1 MIDTL
6 KQDISIEV
14 SNVIVNDQAR
24 IVDYLD
30 HQTTL
35 FIEDMTG
42 IPSNRLY
49 GLKSGRVKLS
59 ALKFSE
65 YLSFMCLIDKTTK
78 PDGSYRI
85 FRKDHYGRFLG
96 KGIWIEVEQCEAE
109 QLEVSQDEH

>member
-6 KQDISIEV
+6 KQDISTEV
-14 SNVIVNDQAR
+14 TDIIANDQNR

-65 YLSFMCLIDKTTK
+65 YLSFMRLIDKTTK

-96 KGIWIEVEQCEAE
+96 KGIWIEVEQT
-109 QLEVSQDEH
+109 EVSHDEH

>member
-14 SNVIVNDQAR
+14 NDIIANDQNR

-59 ALKFSE
+59 ALKFNE
-65 YLSFMCLIDKTTK
+65 YLSFTRLIDKTTK

-85 FRKDHYGRFLG
+85 FKKDHYGRFLG
-96 KGIWIEVEQCEAE
+96 KGVWVEVEQLDTE
-109 QLEVSQDEH
+109 QTEVSHDEH

>member
-6 KQDISIEV
+6 KQDILV
-14 SNVIVNDQAR
+14 DVDVICKSDQAR
-24 IVDYLD
+24 IVDYLN

-35 FIEDMTG
+35 FIEDMIG

-59 ALKFSE
+59 ALKFNE
-65 YLSFMCLIDKTTK
+65 YVSFMRLIDKTTK
-78 PDGSYRI
+78 SDGSYRI

-96 KGIWIEVEQCEAE
+96 KGVWIEVG
-109 QLEVSQDEH
+109 QDEH